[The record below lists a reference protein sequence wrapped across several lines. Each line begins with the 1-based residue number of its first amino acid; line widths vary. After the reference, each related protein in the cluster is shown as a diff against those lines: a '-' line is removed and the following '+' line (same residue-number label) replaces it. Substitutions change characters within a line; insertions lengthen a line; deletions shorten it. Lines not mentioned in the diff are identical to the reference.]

1 MLLSP
6 QALALSVLSLHLSPR
21 CRGSVEHLSH
31 LTSPKEH
38 LSHLLPSPSQSPPR
52 EKAELLHLQKG
63 ITDYLQP
70 SPNLCFLQGSLDIAT
85 NSCKAHLSQNGLEK
99 WDLAAAGPTGDTRRF
114 PEADTAPKTS
124 HPLPPG
130 MSQTL
135 KGWGCPAATLR
146 GLFGNRFLSPFHQ
159 RSAQRRFR
167 GHREGTGA
175 GTGMS
180 LHLQQ
185 IATSLPSPRGC
196 RGAPGVRRAGEGVAV
211 ATARPGQP
219 ILSPPR
225 PPSPGRHCRRA
236 GPQEQLRQRRALQG
250 AGNRREGAVS
260 KGQPEAGFEI

>member
-1 MLLSP
+1 MQDLAKSTPVTQNLFKKPQIKFSSALPCCGELCAPLPPSSGTLCALPVPQPQVQGLSG
-6 QALALSVLSLHLSPR
+6 ALISPHLASPKER
-21 CRGSVEHLSH
+21 LSH
-31 LTSPKEH
+31 LF
-38 LSHLLPSPSQSPPR
+38 PSPSQSPPR

-70 SPNLCFLQGSLDIAT
+70 CPNLCFLQGSLDIAT

-159 RSAQRRFR
+159 HSAQRRFR
-167 GHREGTGA
+167 GHREGTGRA
-175 GTGMS
+175 PGRV
-180 LHLQQ
+180 
-185 IATSLPSPRGC
+185 PGC
-196 RGAPGVRRAGEGVAV
+196 RSISSRLPRAFPAPVAAGEPQGSG
-211 ATARPGQP
+211 GQGRGLLWQQHAP
-219 ILSPPR
+219 VSPY
-225 PPSPGRHCRRA
+225 
-236 GPQEQLRQRRALQG
+236 
-250 AGNRREGAVS
+250 
-260 KGQPEAGFEI
+260 